1 METKNLIN
9 EHAQLNKILQSY
21 NNNSLKETLF
31 LANYSKSLYP
41 KLNNIPFFHNII
53 GLINLRL
60 KDWEES
66 IKNFK
71 TAINI
76 NSNFIE
82 AYYN

>member
-41 KLNNIPFFHNII
+41 KLNNIPFFP
-53 GLINLRL
+53 LF
-60 KDWEES
+60 
-66 IKNFK
+66 KNSFGPLGQSLE
-71 TAINI
+71 IM
-76 NSNFIE
+76 
-82 AYYN
+82 